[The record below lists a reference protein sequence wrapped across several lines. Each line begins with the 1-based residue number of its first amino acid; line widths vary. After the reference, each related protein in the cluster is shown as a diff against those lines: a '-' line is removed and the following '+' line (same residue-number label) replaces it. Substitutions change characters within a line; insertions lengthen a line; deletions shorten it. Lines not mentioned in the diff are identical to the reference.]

1 MRVNGTG
8 PAPAS
13 LLLLA
18 ESPSLDE
25 RSLDRALAAHHLPPR
40 ADCFLTYAC
49 REWLITSSGQ
59 TREPTIDELVRD
71 WPDLELEL
79 EIVNPKLIIT
89 LGRTAARAL
98 LGDHLLDAI
107 HGVLQARGD
116 FVIFPCWFPATT
128 IHNPLIDKLVAE
140 DFDLLATFLH
150 LCGIHPASQP
160 QV

>member
-1 MRVNGTG
+1 MRVHGVG

-18 ESPSLDE
+18 ESPSLDTLA
-25 RSLDRALAAHHLPPR
+25 LDRTLHAHSLPPR

-49 REWLITSSGQ
+49 REWLITPSGQ
-59 TREPTIDELVRD
+59 TREPTIEELVRD

-79 EIVNPKLIIT
+79 AIVEPKLIIT
-89 LGRTAARAL
+89 LGRTAARLL

-107 HGVLQARGD
+107 HGVLQARGEY
-116 FVIFPCWFPATT
+116 VIFPCWFPATK
-128 IHNPLIDKLVAE
+128 IHNPLIDKLAAE
-140 DFDLLATFLH
+140 DFDLLATFLQ

>member
-8 PAPAS
+8 PAPAP

-40 ADCFLTYAC
+40 IDCFLTYAC
-49 REWLITSSGQ
+49 REWLMTPSGQ
-59 TREPTIDELVRD
+59 TREPTIEELVRD

-79 EIVNPKLIIT
+79 EIVDPKLIIT

-98 LGDHLLDAI
+98 LGDYPLDTI

-128 IHNPLIDKLVAE
+128 IHNPEIDRLAAE
-140 DFDLLATFLH
+140 DFDLLATFLR
-150 LCGIHPASQP
+150 LCGIHPATQA

>member
-1 MRVNGTG
+1 MRVHGVG
-8 PAPAS
+8 PAPTS

-25 RSLDRALAAHHLPPR
+25 HALDRTLHAHALPPR
-40 ADCFLTYAC
+40 SDCFLTYAC
-49 REWLITSSGQ
+49 REWLITPSGQ
-59 TREPTIDELVRD
+59 TREPTIEELVRD

-79 EIVNPKLIIT
+79 AMVDPKLIIT

-98 LGDHLLDAI
+98 LGDLPLDTI

-128 IHNPLIDKLVAE
+128 IHNPEIDRLAAE
-140 DFDLLATFLH
+140 DFDLLATFLQ